1 MKLDFTPAEKVV
13 LHGLV
18 RYPAHNDRELSEI
31 IGVKPSTT
39 TAIRRRLRT
48 KEVFYP
54 RRIPMGNKLGYEIL
68 LFVFGRIK
76 PDTEPK
82 EMEKLLNWIQKVPGI
97 FLAFKS
103 SDSFCCMGYFKNY
116 SEYRKLADAAWEDFG
131 EKGPIE
137 PVSWKPVLFSLERC
151 KIVNFFD
158 YSSLLKHQF
167 GIKDEVK
174 IDKKPDTVTKEKLS
188 KKERTVLQGLIA
200 YPESSDKMVAEN
212 IGASRQAVSSMRKRF
227 EKSGL
232 LLPLRILDLSK
243 VGCKIMAVGHL
254 QFQSHAPL
262 SVRWAGVERTANRVP
277 SMLFV
282 ASSPETVAI
291 GLMGEYD
298 QLHEMR
304 RDFLEYYAK
313 KGFYKEE
320 PAVTIFP
327 VSDTEIVKDFDFSG
341 FMDRIV
347 REED

>member
-1 MKLDFTPAEKVV
+1 MKLDFTPAEKTV

-18 RYPAHNDRELSEI
+18 RYPAHNDRQLSEI

-39 TAIRRRLRT
+39 TAIRRRLRK

-54 RRIPMGNKLGYEIL
+54 KRIPMANRLGYEIL
-68 LFVFGRIK
+68 AFVVGRIK

-82 EMEKLLNWIQKVPGI
+82 EMEKLLNWIQSVPGI

-103 SDSFCCMGYFKNY
+103 SDSMCFMGFFKNY

-131 EKGPIE
+131 ERGPIE
-137 PVSWKPVLFSLERC
+137 PISWNPVVFSLERC
-151 KIVNFFD
+151 KMVNFFD
-158 YSSLLKHQF
+158 YSSLLRHQF

-174 IDKKPDTVTKEKLS
+174 IDKEMEAVTEEKLS
-188 KKERTVLQGLIA
+188 KKEKTVLQGLVA
-200 YPESSDKMVAEN
+200 YPESSDKMVAKEV
-212 IGASRQAVSSMRKRF
+212 GASRQAVSSMRKKF
-227 EKSGL
+227 EKGGL

-254 QFQSHAPL
+254 QFQSQAPL
-262 SVRWAGVERTANRVP
+262 SVRWVGVERTAKKVP
-277 SMLFV
+277 TMLFV

-313 KGFYKEE
+313 REFYRED

-327 VSDTEIVKDFDFSG
+327 VSDIEIVKDFDFSG
-341 FMDRIV
+341 FMERIV